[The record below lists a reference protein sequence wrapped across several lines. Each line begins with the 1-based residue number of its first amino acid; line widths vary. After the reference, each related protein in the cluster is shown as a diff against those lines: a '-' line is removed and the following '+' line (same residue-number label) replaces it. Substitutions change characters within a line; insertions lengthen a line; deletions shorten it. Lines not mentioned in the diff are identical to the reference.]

1 MAKVLRLPVGQLATN
16 CYLVI
21 AGKEALIIDPGDDAD
36 YIQRILNDEEV
47 SLSKIIATHA
57 HYDHI
62 LAVTELK
69 LAYKVPFMMHQ
80 KDEFLLKEM
89 ARSAKYFSN
98 IQTDAAPKVNEYLKD
113 GMYIKIGH
121 RSGRVFSEPRGSLNQ
136 RSGLEGNCKLKIIH
150 TPGHTPGSISLYD
163 KKNKALFVG
172 DLIFAQGGVG
182 RTDFR
187 YSSIQNLTK
196 SIESVLKLP
205 DNTIVYSG
213 HGDETTIKEYKEY
226 LIS

>member
-1 MAKVLRLPVGQLATN
+1 MVKVLRLPVGQLATN

-21 AGKEALIIDPGDDAD
+21 DGKETLIIDPGDDAD
-36 YIQRILNDEEV
+36 YIQRILNDEEANPY
-47 SLSKIIATHA
+47 KIVATHA

-69 LAYKVPFMMHQ
+69 LAYKIPFLMHQ
-80 KDEFLLKEM
+80 KDEFLLKEI
-89 ARSAKYFSN
+89 AKSAKHFSN
-98 IQTDAAPKVNEYLKD
+98 IKTDPVPKVDEYLKD
-113 GMYIKIGH
+113 GMYIGIGH
-121 RSGRVFSEPRGSLNQ
+121 RPGRASGP
-136 RSGLEGNCKLKIIH
+136 EGNCELKIVH
-150 TPGHTPGSISLYD
+150 TPGHTPGSISLYC

-187 YSSIQNLTK
+187 YSSIQDLKK

-213 HGDETTIKEYKEY
+213 HGDETTLKEYREY